1 MISALPIWMFMQ
13 YVAANDAAFIVIPT
27 SFIDLTACIQIG
39 GLTFENK
46 ERGGLIFFE
55 GGPIFGRLQS
65 IIFTMHHLTSHDKM
79 TC

>member
-46 ERGGLIFFE
+46 AHFIQIEGWTYIF
-55 GGPIFGRLQS
+55 
-65 IIFTMHHLTSHDKM
+65 
-79 TC
+79 